1 MMCCPKLSFTITSSS
16 ITRGLNNLFVQRGLR
31 PLHYAVYVDYV
42 ECVKLLIERGADVNA
57 TDDIGYTPIH
67 LCARKGN
74 IE

>member
-1 MMCCPKLSFTITSSS
+1 M
-16 ITRGLNNLFVQRGLR
+16 
-31 PLHYAVYVDYV
+31 YVDYV